1 MFRFYHKVG
10 TDWHEISELELH
22 AKLYKYVRQT
32 TPLIKQM
39 LTGEEITVNGDEFK
53 LLREGK

>member
-1 MFRFYHKVG
+1 VG